1 MADTRRAFLEQLDK
15 VSPQLARAFQ
25 EAVQDIRSTAQRRV
39 IEDAIKRAVDTGD
52 IARGVREITNA
63 LQLGAEFWAPLDKS
77 IQDAFEAGAI
87 YQLSTLPKKPLPN
100 TGPLVVRFQGRHP
113 RAEAWSRETSA
124 SLITEIT
131 RDTEQLIRDL
141 VADAV
146 QKSRPYRAVTS
157 DLIGRQAGNQRKGGL
172 IGLHSTQARYV
183 QAMRGEL
190 TDPESMA
197 NYFNRSRRD
206 RRFDAIVRRAMS
218 EGKPVAQADM
228 DRITGRYADR
238 LLRLRGETIARTE
251 GNKAM
256 NAGRAEAIVQMVE
269 GGKVPQDAVSIIWDA
284 TPDSRTRDSHMALN
298 GEQIKWGQRFQSPV
312 TGALMQWPH
321 DETAPAAETVNCRC
335 SARFRI
341 DYVRVAE
348 WRERFEV
355 A

>member
-1 MADTRRAFLEQLDK
+1 MADTRRAFLEQLGR

-25 EAVQDIRSTAQRRV
+25 ESVQDIRSTAQRRV
-39 IEDAIKRAVDTGD
+39 IEDAIKRAVDTGN
-52 IARGVREITNA
+52 IAQGVREVTNA

-100 TGPLVVRFQGRHP
+100 TGPLLVRFQGRHP

-131 RDTEQLIRDL
+131 RDTETVIRELI
-141 VADAV
+141 ADAV
-146 QKSRPYRAVTS
+146 ETNRPYRKVAS
-157 DLIGRQAGNQRKGGL
+157 ELIGRQEGNQRKGGL
-172 IGLHSTQARYV
+172 IGLHSRQAAAVRNARADLESLDPRYFD
-183 QAMRGEL
+183 R
-190 TDPESMA
+190 T
-197 NYFNRSRRD
+197 RRD
-206 RRFDAIVRRAMS
+206 RRFDATVRKAIQN
-218 EGKPVAQADM
+218 GKPLAQSDI
-228 DRITGRYADR
+228 DRISGRYADR

-269 GGKVPQDAVSIIWDA
+269 SGKIPQDAVSIIWDA

-341 DYVRVAE
+341 NYLRVSE